1 MRLELNAGLRGDLV
15 GDGAVIA
22 GHSGRG
28 GVDLLDEQ
36 GKDAGDAGGAGLFE
50 LDGDRGGGA
59 GDGAGQAADD
69 ALAGDGAV
77 FVFVAQV
84 GVELVR

>member
-1 MRLELNAGLRGDLV
+1 MGRCV
-15 GDGAVIA
+15 A
-22 GHSGRG
+22 GHGGRG

-36 GKDAGDAGGAGLFE
+36 GQGAGDAGGAGLLE
-50 LDGDRGGGA
+50 VDGDRGGGP

-77 FVFVAQV
+77 FVLVAQV